1 MINHTDLGPTTFTR
15 LRTLQSLIA
24 KGEITMGGYAKGKI
38 YGTIT
43 CKSGKRIKP
52 ENQVFFKNEQEAL
65 HEGYRPCG
73 HCMHEQFKLWKLN
86 NGTK

>member
-1 MINHTDLGPTTFTR
+1 MINHTDLDPTTFTR

-24 KGEITMGGYAKGKI
+24 KGEITMGGYIKRKI
-38 YGTIT
+38 YGTLT
-43 CKSGKRIKP
+43 CKSGKRMKP
-52 ENQVFFKNEQEAL
+52 ENQVFFKDEQEAL

-73 HCMHEQFKLWKLN
+73 HCMYEQFKLWKLN